1 MRYLRL
7 TITDTLSFWD
17 DDLSGYIHDPAN
29 SQTFTNW
36 YRVPDEWLENGTLVP
51 ERREYLLAHLYG
63 SNWRLGNDD
72 GSKYVVLTLD
82 EHELSDAERA
92 QRLWSSTKD
101 TCYAVS
107 DDGTIERVSDD
118 AM

>member
-17 DDLSGYIHDPAN
+17 DELSGYIHDPAN
-29 SQTFTNW
+29 SQTFTSW

-51 ERREYLLAHLYG
+51 SRREHLLAHLYG

-101 TCYAVS
+101 TCYVVS

>member
-1 MRYLRL
+1 MKYLRL

-17 DDLSGYIHDPAN
+17 DYLSGYIPALAS

-36 YRVPDEWLENGTLVP
+36 YRVPDEWLENSTLISS
-51 ERREYLLAHLYG
+51 RREQLLAHLYG
-63 SNWRLGNDD
+63 DNWLFGNED
-72 GSKYVVLTLD
+72 GSKYVVLAIS

-92 QRLWSSTKD
+92 QRLWSGTKD

-107 DDGTIERVSDD
+107 DDGTIERVSQD

>member
-1 MRYLRL
+1 VRYLRL

-17 DDLSGYIHDPAN
+17 DYLSGYISAPAS

-36 YRVPDEWLENGTLVP
+36 YRVPDEWLENGTLVG
-51 ERREYLLAHLYG
+51 ERREHLLAHLYG

-72 GSKYVVLTLD
+72 GSKYVVLTID
-82 EHELSDAERA
+82 EHELSDAERV
-92 QRLWSSTKD
+92 QRLWVGTKN

-107 DDGTIERVSDD
+107 DDGTIEKLSED